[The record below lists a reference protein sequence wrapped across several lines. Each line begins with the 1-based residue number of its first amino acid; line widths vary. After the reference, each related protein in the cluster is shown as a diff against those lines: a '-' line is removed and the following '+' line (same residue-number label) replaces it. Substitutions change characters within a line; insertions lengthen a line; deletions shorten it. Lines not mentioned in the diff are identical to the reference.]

1 VIKIK
6 HILVVDD
13 NKVNLVFTKQ
23 ILHDYYN
30 LTLVISG
37 KQALEFLSKKIPDII
52 LLDLLMPEMDGI
64 ETLKKIKENE
74 NLKNIPVIFLSA
86 TYDTAV
92 QQECLRL
99 GANDFVTK
107 PFTAKEM
114 IEHIEN
120 ILNRNI

>member
-1 VIKIK
+1 MIKIK

-52 LLDLLMPEMDGI
+52 LLDLLMPDMDGI

-92 QQECLRL
+92 QQECLKL

-120 ILNRNI
+120 ILNCNN